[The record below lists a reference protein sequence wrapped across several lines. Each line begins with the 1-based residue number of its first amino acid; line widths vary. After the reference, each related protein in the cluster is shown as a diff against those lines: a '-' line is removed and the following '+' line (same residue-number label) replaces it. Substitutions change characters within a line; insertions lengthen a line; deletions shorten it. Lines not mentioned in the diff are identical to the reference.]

1 MLQLVET
8 HLRWVWGGIRCW
20 RHWRLKVS
28 GADNG
33 RCVQGHRAGRR
44 GGTVAP
50 QKECAGLSGNS
61 STRLPSWPTAPQWAP
76 LMAAA
81 ILSHVVESL
90 EWPKGAE
97 AEGGAGSLGVP
108 GSLTPLA

>member
-1 MLQLVET
+1 MLRLAEP
-8 HLRWVWGGIRCW
+8 HLRWVWGGIRGW
-20 RHWRLKVS
+20 RQWRLQVS

-33 RCVQGHRAGRR
+33 HCVWGHGVGRQ

-50 QKECAGLSGNS
+50 QKECASLSGNS
-61 STRLPSWPTAPQWAP
+61 STRLPSWPTAPRWAP

-81 ILSHVVESL
+81 IPSHVVESL

-108 GSLTPLA
+108 ASPPPR